1 MFEQVRD
8 ILIAN
13 YNQKIAEF
21 EATKKE
27 LEAVEKVIM
36 DDDSEDRYKAAL
48 KELKQRKLKKGSEEY
63 KTELSKIENAYNKS
77 LLAFEDAYNKYA
89 ELRKKVSMIDIYGYN
104 RKITRVE
111 NAKSLEDLKIDE
123 ERAKKIISGELED
136 FQ

>member
-48 KELKQRKLKKGSEEY
+48 KELKQRKLKKSSEEY

-123 ERAKKIISGELED
+123 ERAEKIISGELED